1 MRSLALKMTYTTASL
16 LAAMALV
23 FVHAMSIAYVN
34 QPEVPEELLK

>member
-1 MRSLALKMTYTTASL
+1 MRTLAYKMTYTAASL

-23 FVHAMSIAYVN
+23 VVRSMSVAYVN